1 MSVVARVPAIL
12 VVLGFHRL
20 TVTGWG
26 CISPQLVAV
35 FVMVAGM
42 RARDLLLASVATARI
57 TRFVTVDKL
66 GEWLIA
72 RRVRDWGGVH
82 EREWLEAHLDPEGVR
97 EVMEDPEGWEPQS
110 WQRRL
115 SMVVDC
121 GHCVSMW
128 AGLGA
133 LAAVAVSRQAG
144 LAGRLVRWVLTGL
157 GVSYVV
163 GHVWARLDSE

>member
-1 MSVVARVPAIL
+1 
-12 VVLGFHRL
+12 
-20 TVTGWG
+20 
-26 CISPQLVAV
+26 
-35 FVMVAGM
+35 MVAGM

-82 EREWLEAHLDPEGVR
+82 EREWLEAHLDPDGVR

-110 WQRRL
+110 WQR
-115 SMVVDC
+115 
-121 GHCVSMW
+121 
-128 AGLGA
+128 
-133 LAAVAVSRQAG
+133 
-144 LAGRLVRWVLTGL
+144 RLVRWVLTGL

>member
-1 MSVVARVPAIL
+1 
-12 VVLGFHRL
+12 
-20 TVTGWG
+20 
-26 CISPQLVAV
+26 
-35 FVMVAGM
+35 MVAGM

-72 RRVRDWGGVH
+72 RRVRDWGGLH
-82 EREWLEAHLDPEGVR
+82 EREWVEAHLDPEGVR

>member
-1 MSVVARVPAIL
+1 
-12 VVLGFHRL
+12 
-20 TVTGWG
+20 
-26 CISPQLVAV
+26 
-35 FVMVAGM
+35 MVAGM

-82 EREWLEAHLDPEGVR
+82 EREWLEAHLDPDGVR

-115 SMVVDC
+115 SMV
-121 GHCVSMW
+121 
-128 AGLGA
+128 
-133 LAAVAVSRQAG
+133 
-144 LAGRLVRWVLTGL
+144 LTGL